1 MVMKI
6 GVLAIQG
13 GFSLHSRILQ
23 KLTTETKEIRLP
35 KDLDGIDGL
44 IIPGG
49 ESTTLSLLMKKYNL
63 FEPIKSQ
70 VRSGL
75 PVWGTCAGAIML
87 GYGEGTPQPRFD
99 LINVEISRNAYGR
112 QMDSFVAPLEISK
125 FSKDFPGVFIRA
137 PKLLKVDSSVEILAY
152 YKGEPVMALQDNILV
167 TSFHPELT
175 TDIRIHE
182 FFIKH
187 ITKKVFADMA
197 CK

>member
-23 KLTTETKEIRLP
+23 KLATETKEIRLP

-49 ESTTLSLLMKKYNL
+49 ESTTLSLLMEKYNL

-87 GYGEGTPQPRFD
+87 GYGEGTPQPRLE

-112 QMDSFVAPLEISK
+112 QIDSFIAPLEISN

-137 PKLLKVDSSVEILAY
+137 PKLLKVDFSVEILAY

-175 TDIRIHE
+175 TDKRIHE
-182 FFIKH
+182 FFIER
-187 ITKKVFADMA
+187 IAKKAFVDVA